1 MCLSEWIYQKEEH
14 SFVKLVEVEFERSVF
29 SPEQFPRDQLP
40 QIAFAGRSNVGK
52 SSMINNL
59 LQQKNLA
66 RISSRP
72 GKTRSINFL
81 RINRKFYFIDLPGYG
96 YAKVPR
102 KEREK
107 WKWLIDA
114 YFGENRQLRG
124 LVQIIDSRVG
134 VTGNDAAMIRFSLEM
149 EIEPFIVA
157 TKADKLKQ
165 KERAQQEKKIYA
177 ALHQFSL
184 PRYLFFSAK
193 TNLGK
198 NEVWSWIEEQ
208 IRNKP

>member
-1 MCLSEWIYQKEEH
+1 M
-14 SFVKLVEVEFERSVF
+14 KLVEVEFERSVF

-184 PRYLFFSAK
+184 PHYLFFSAK

-198 NEVWSWIEEQ
+198 NEVWNWIEGQ

>member
-1 MCLSEWIYQKEEH
+1 M
-14 SFVKLVEVEFERSVF
+14 KLVEVEFERSVF

>member
-1 MCLSEWIYQKEEH
+1 M
-14 SFVKLVEVEFERSVF
+14 KLVELEFARSAF

-66 RISSRP
+66 RISSQP
-72 GKTRSINFL
+72 GKTRSINYL
-81 RINRKFYFIDLPGYG
+81 KINRKFYFVDLPGYG
-96 YAKVPR
+96 YAKVSR

-114 YFGENRQLRG
+114 YFNNNRQLRG

-134 VTGNDAAMIRFSLEM
+134 VTDNDAAMIQFSQEM
-149 EIEPFIVA
+149 EIEPLIVA

-165 KERAQQEKKIYA
+165 KESVQQRRKIDA
-177 ALHQFSL
+177 ALQQFSVQ
-184 PRYLFFSAK
+184 RYLFFSAK

-198 NEVWSWIEEQ
+198 NEVWSWIEEH
-208 IRNKP
+208 IRNEP